1 MNTQSQRQRINSR
14 AAAVLYKAIDSLP
27 LLLAD
32 SEPAQAAA
40 IAADLVKFQ
49 LTLQHDGPEPGET
62 LDDII
67 KRCIVPDK
75 DTDQPSAEDQTPG
88 LQRLT
93 SATYHR

>member
-1 MNTQSQRQRINSR
+1 MNTQSQHQRLNRR

-49 LTLQHDGPEPGET
+49 LTIKEQEDPGAALAEVIRRIQHMGE
-62 LDDII
+62 DHD
-67 KRCIVPDK
+67 P
-75 DTDQPSAEDQTPG
+75 PST
-88 LQRLT
+88 
-93 SATYHR
+93 